1 MQSGISA
8 ITCTMR
14 YVQYRNIAVPVFA
27 LFLLLSCS
35 SQNNLPALPN
45 LDGYPSIIQ
54 KHIFAAHQKVSDNSF
69 DDNAVGEMAM
79 TLHSN
84 LFYAE
89 AQDWYLAAQ
98 KLDSTEWLWHYY
110 PSLIKE
116 EIGDAN
122 AAIAGFKKV
131 VTLNPKVSNA
141 WYKLGAS
148 YLKQNNYDDA
158 NTSFARVKETK
169 SFRFAA
175 DLPDKGAFPLYV
187 YAGLSLGRV
196 YVAQGKY
203 DVAERE
209 LQQLIREHPRFGSS
223 YRLLGEVYQL
233 RGEQQKSRDAVL
245 RAGDFENYIPP
256 SDPMFNSLLLK
267 TRDSN
272 SVLKQ
277 IDIAIQSENFA
288 WADMLCD
295 FILEYDPQNMDAIAK
310 SILLNLVKNEKEGLA
325 AKSRKFFEFNQL
337 NDEKLFELSETFY
350 RWNQPLLAAKY
361 LEGVM
366 TVNPKA
372 IDAHILYLKILVKTK
387 EDKKAIAHCKIVL
400 DDFPEN
406 SELRTEYGRI
416 LLLQGNEAEAKLQL
430 KKAIENDPDN
440 EVPHIILGIM
450 AQNKK
455 EINSALQSYQK
466 AVRINPLNVNAVTRL
481 GNYLLSLQRWEEA
494 ASVYKSALT
503 SSPNSIDL
511 LERNAWVLSTS
522 PNQRLRDG
530 EKALRLAKRLTFIR
544 KEQPRQDVECGIT
557 LAAAYA
563 EQGDF
568 ESAKRIL
575 NGLIPRAQSTRL
587 TSYVP
592 RIQSLIQQFELKK
605 PLRMQSIYS
614 SE

>member
-1 MQSGISA
+1 MLSGIPA
-8 ITCTMR
+8 ITCLKR
-14 YVQYRNIAVPVFA
+14 YIQYRNIAVLFFA
-27 LFLLLSCS
+27 LFLSLSCS

-54 KHIFAAHQKVSDNSF
+54 KHIHAAHQKASDNSF

-116 EIGDAN
+116 ETGDAN
-122 AAIAGFKKV
+122 AAIAGLKKV
-131 VTLNPKVSNA
+131 VAINPKVSNA

-187 YAGLSLGRV
+187 YAGLNLGRV

-233 RGEQQKSRDAVL
+233 RGELQKSRDAVL

-295 FILEYDPQNMDAIAK
+295 FIMKYDPQNMDAIAK

-575 NGLIPRAQSTRL
+575 KGLIPRAQTTRL
-587 TSYVP
+587 TSYIP
-592 RIQSLIQQFELKK
+592 RIQSLIQQFEFKK
-605 PLRMQSIYS
+605 PLRM
-614 SE
+614 